1 MTSEDFDILTEGLT
15 KSFGN
20 IQALKSINLRV
31 KRGEFLTIFGPNGAG
46 KTTLIK
52 ILSTLSKPT
61 AGSVIISKNDLKKE
75 PQKVRRVVGVISH
88 EPYLYG
94 GLSALE
100 NICLFATMYGISN
113 PKERSIEVIMKLG
126 LENRMHD
133 LVRTFSSGMKQR
145 LAVARAIVHDPS
157 VLLLDEPFTG
167 LDQHGIKILRDMLSI
182 LRSQDRTILMTT
194 HNISEGLDL
203 SDRVLI
209 LSRGEIVY
217 EGITKGLEGERF
229 KEIYLQKVAG

>member
-1 MTSEDFDILTEGLT
+1 MTSEDFDIITEGLT

-20 IQALKSINLRV
+20 IQALKGIDLKV
-31 KRGEFLTIFGPNGAG
+31 KKSEFLTVFGPNGAG

-52 ILSTLSKPT
+52 VLSTLSKPT
-61 AGSVIISKNDLKKE
+61 SGSVIISNNDLKKE

-113 PKERSIEVIMKLG
+113 PKERSIEVIIKLA

-182 LRSQDRTILMTT
+182 LRSQGITILMTT

>member
-1 MTSEDFDILTEGLT
+1 MTSEDFDIITKGLT
-15 KSFGN
+15 KSFAN
-20 IQALKSINLRV
+20 IQALKGIDLKV
-31 KRGEFLTIFGPNGAG
+31 KKGEFITIFGPNGAG

-61 AGSVIISKNDLKKE
+61 GGSVIISKNDLKKE

-133 LVRTFSSGMKQR
+133 LVGTFSSGMKQR

>member
-1 MTSEDFDILTEGLT
+1 MESSELDIIAEGVM
-15 KSFGN
+15 KSFGS
-20 IQALKSINLRV
+20 IQALRGVDLKVR
-31 KRGEFLTIFGPNGAG
+31 KGEFLTIFGPNGAG

-61 AGSVIISKNDLKKE
+61 AGRVIISNHDIKIE
-75 PQKVRRVVGVISH
+75 PHNVRKAVGVISH
-88 EPYLYG
+88 EPYLYE

-100 NICLFATMYGISN
+100 NIYFFATMYGISN
-113 PKERSIEVIMKLG
+113 PKERSLEVIIKLG

-145 LAVARAIVHDPS
+145 LALARAIVHDPS

-167 LDQHGIKILRDMLSI
+167 LDQHGIKTLWYMLSLI
-182 LRSQDRTILMTT
+182 RSQNRTIVMTT

-217 EGITKGLEGERF
+217 ESITQGLEGERF